1 MRLSEKTVQDFIKDA
16 SVVDFFMNIDSSLV
30 TYSHGEPEMK
40 PDVMKET
47 EILTKK
53 KEEMKRNAMEK
64 QDEKK
69 KQYDEIAKTNP
80 EIFQRIEYQQKTIF
94 DLQDDNYMLKE
105 QLSKLKEL
113 YGKVI
118 RENAELKKMKQML

>member
-1 MRLSEKTVQDFIKDA
+1 
-16 SVVDFFMNIDSSLV
+16 
-30 TYSHGEPEMK
+30 
-40 PDVMKET
+40 
-47 EILTKK
+47 
-53 KEEMKRNAMEK
+53 MKRNAMEK
-64 QDEKK
+64 QYERN

-105 QLSKLKEL
+105 QLAKLKEL

-118 RENAELKKMKQML
+118 RENSELKKMK

>member
-16 SVVDFFMNIDSSLV
+16 SVVDFFMNIDATLAA
-30 TYSHGEPEMK
+30 YSPGEPEMK

-47 EILTKK
+47 NSLIKK

-69 KQYDEIAKTNP
+69 KRYDEIAKTNP
-80 EIFQRIEYQQKTIF
+80 EIFQRIEFQQKMIF
-94 DLQDDNYMLKE
+94 DLQDDNYKLKE
-105 QLSKLKEL
+105 QLGKLKEL
-113 YGKVI
+113 YGKAL
-118 RENAELKKMKQML
+118 RENAELKK